1 MTRDDLAADTP
12 NKRVTPE
19 TRLVGGRVSIE
30 DLDAFL
36 AELEAIAA
44 ETGAV
49 VQAVDAD
56 RIVDG
61 DHLRLATRL
70 AARAVARGE
79 AVARDPAV
87 EVLLYAAGRRQID
100 QALALGVEAGEKRVG
115 FVVADFGDVPGAAQ
129 PSASLET
136 AVEAVEQLCEPAQV
150 LGTFDEAAVRSY
162 YEITDRELKA
172 VAGDLSALVRE
183 RVALLDV
190 EK

>member
-12 NKRVTPE
+12 NEWVTPE

-44 ETGAV
+44 ETGTV

-56 RIVDG
+56 RVVDG

-100 QALALGVEAGEKRVG
+100 QALTLGVETGEQRVG
-115 FVVADFGDVPGAAQ
+115 FVVADFGDVPGAAR
-129 PSASLET
+129 SEASLEAAMR
-136 AVEAVEQLCEPAQV
+136 AVERLCEPAPV
-150 LGTFDEAAVRSY
+150 LGSFDEAAVRSY
-162 YEITDRELKA
+162 YEVTDRELEA
-172 VAGDLSALVRE
+172 VAGDLSSLVHE

>member
-100 QALALGVEAGEKRVG
+100 QALTLGVETGEQRVG
-115 FVVADFGDVPGAAQ
+115 FVVADFGDVPGAAR
-129 PSASLET
+129 SEASLEAAMR
-136 AVEAVEQLCEPAQV
+136 AVERLCEPAPV
-150 LGTFDEAAVRSY
+150 LGSFDEAAVRSY
-162 YEITDRELKA
+162 YEVTDRELEA
-172 VAGDLSALVRE
+172 VAGDLSSLVHE

>member
-1 MTRDDLAADTP
+1 MTRDDPAADAP
-12 NKRVTPE
+12 NEWVTPE
-19 TRLVGGRVSIE
+19 TRLVEGRVGIE

-36 AELEAIAA
+36 SDIKAIGA

-49 VQAVDAD
+49 VQAVDAY

-129 PSASLET
+129 PSASLEA

-150 LGTFDEAAVRSY
+150 LGTFDEAAVQSY

>member
-100 QALALGVEAGEKRVG
+100 QALTLGVETGEQRVG
-115 FVVADFGDVPGAAQ
+115 FVVADFGDVPGAAR
-129 PSASLET
+129 SEASLEAAVR
-136 AVEAVEQLCEPAQV
+136 AVERLCEPAPV
-150 LGTFDEAAVRSY
+150 LGSFDEAAVRSY
-162 YEITDRELKA
+162 YEVTDRELEA
-172 VAGDLSALVRE
+172 VAGDLSSLVHE

>member
-12 NKRVTPE
+12 NKRVIPE

-56 RIVDG
+56 RVVDG

-100 QALALGVEAGEKRVG
+100 QALTLGVEEGEQPVG
-115 FVVADFGDVPGAAQ
+115 FVVADFGDVPGAAR
-129 PSASLET
+129 PEASLEA
-136 AVEAVEQLCEPAQV
+136 AVEAVGRLGEPAQV
-150 LGTFDEAAVRSY
+150 LGTFDETAVRSY
-162 YEITDRELKA
+162 YEVTDSELEA
-172 VAGDLSALVRE
+172 VAGDLSSLVRE

>member
-1 MTRDDLAADTP
+1 MTRDGPAADTP
-12 NKRVTPE
+12 NERVAPE
-19 TRLVGGRVSIE
+19 TRLVEGRVSIE

-49 VQAVDAD
+49 IQAVDAD

-61 DHLRLATRL
+61 DHLQLATRL

-100 QALALGVEAGEKRVG
+100 QALTLGVETGEQRVG
-115 FVVADFGDVPGAAQ
+115 FVVADFGDVPGAAR
-129 PSASLET
+129 PEASLEAAVG
-136 AVEAVEQLCEPAQV
+136 AVERLCEPAPV
-150 LGTFDEAAVRSY
+150 LGSFDEAAVRSY
-162 YEITDRELKA
+162 YEVTDRELEA
-172 VAGDLSALVRE
+172 VAGDLSSLVRE

>member
-36 AELEAIAA
+36 AELEAIGA

-56 RIVDG
+56 QIVDG

-100 QALALGVEAGEKRVG
+100 QALTLGVETGEQRVG
-115 FVVADFGDVPGAAQ
+115 FVVADFGDVPGAAR
-129 PSASLET
+129 SEASLEAAVR
-136 AVEAVEQLCEPAQV
+136 AVERLCEPAPV

-162 YEITDRELKA
+162 YEVTDRELEA
-172 VAGDLSALVRE
+172 VAGDLSSLVHE

>member
-1 MTRDDLAADTP
+1 MTRDDLAAGTP
-12 NKRVTPE
+12 NERVIPE
-19 TRLVGGRVSIE
+19 TRLVEGRVSIE

-100 QALALGVEAGEKRVG
+100 QALTLGVEEGEQPVG
-115 FVVADFGDVPGAAQ
+115 FVVADFGDVPGAAR
-129 PSASLET
+129 PEASLEA
-136 AVEAVEQLCEPAQV
+136 AVEAVGRLCEPAQV
-150 LGTFDEAAVRSY
+150 LGTFDETAVRSY
-162 YEITDRELKA
+162 YEVTDSELEA
-172 VAGDLSALVRE
+172 VAGDLSSLVRE

>member
-19 TRLVGGRVSIE
+19 TRLGGGRVSIE

-56 RIVDG
+56 RVVDG

-70 AARAVARGE
+70 AARAGGRGE

-87 EVLLYAAGRRQID
+87 AVLLYAAVRRQID
-100 QALALGVEAGEKRVG
+100 QALTLGVETGEQRVG
-115 FVVADFGDVPGAAQ
+115 FVVADFGDVPGAAR
-129 PSASLET
+129 SEASLEAAVR
-136 AVEAVEQLCEPAQV
+136 AVERLCEPAPV
-150 LGTFDEAAVRSY
+150 LGSFDEAAVRSY
-162 YEITDRELKA
+162 YEVTDRELEA
-172 VAGDLSALVRE
+172 VAGDLSSLVHE

>member
-56 RIVDG
+56 RVVDG

-100 QALALGVEAGEKRVG
+100 QALTLGVETGEQRVG
-115 FVVADFGDVPGAAQ
+115 FVVADFGDVPGAAR
-129 PSASLET
+129 SEASLEAAVR
-136 AVEAVEQLCEPAQV
+136 AVERLCEPAPV
-150 LGTFDEAAVRSY
+150 LGSFDEAAVRSY
-162 YEITDRELKA
+162 YEVTDRELEA
-172 VAGDLSALVRE
+172 VAGDLSSLVHE

>member
-12 NKRVTPE
+12 NKRVISE

-44 ETGAV
+44 ETGTV

-100 QALALGVEAGEKRVG
+100 QALTLGVETGEQRVG
-115 FVVADFGDVPGAAQ
+115 FVVADFGDVPGAAR
-129 PSASLET
+129 SEASLEAAVR
-136 AVEAVEQLCEPAQV
+136 AVERLCEPAPV
-150 LGTFDEAAVRSY
+150 LGSFDEAAVRSY
-162 YEITDRELKA
+162 YEVTDRELEA
-172 VAGDLSALVRE
+172 VAGDLSSLVHE